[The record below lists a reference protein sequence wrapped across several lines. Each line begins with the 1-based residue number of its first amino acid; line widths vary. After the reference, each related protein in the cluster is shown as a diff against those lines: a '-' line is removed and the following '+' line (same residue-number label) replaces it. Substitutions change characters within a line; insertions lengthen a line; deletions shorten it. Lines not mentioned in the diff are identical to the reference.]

1 MFETVINCYIRTT
14 LRMNQ
19 TKKQRVQFLQKSRTP
34 DLKIQKQIS
43 PSTNMNA
50 SVAKTK
56 NNKIAEENIRKE

>member
-1 MFETVINCYIRTT
+1 MHHTQNE
-14 LRMNQ
+14 LD
-19 TKKQRVQFLQKSRTP
+19 KKQRVQFLQKSRTP

-56 NNKIAEENIRKE
+56 YNKIAQENIRKD